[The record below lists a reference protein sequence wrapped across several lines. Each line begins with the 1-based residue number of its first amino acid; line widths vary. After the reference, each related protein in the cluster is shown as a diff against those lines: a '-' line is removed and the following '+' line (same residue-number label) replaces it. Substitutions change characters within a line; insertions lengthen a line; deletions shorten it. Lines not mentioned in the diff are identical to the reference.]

1 MPDTLT
7 IRGTVYT
14 LAELEILLGIDIE
27 PPLSP
32 AQVAALTERLDRINR
47 ERSPLTELLLAS
59 VLLALIPRRNR
70 ETGTV
75 YVIREAAYY
84 RGNARLNDQQIR
96 QLITRH
102 QARTGVLI
110 DAWTDDLINRRMAL
124 SEWGRLMGDRIVDD
138 HLRMAQ
144 IGAGTRGGIS
154 NRTME
159 NLHRRLVSGMGG
171 DSGMSELDALA
182 RLMGQI
188 DAGEISEAQL
198 RARARAYG
206 GNTRASYE
214 EARHSRL
221 VGSGQWEGIRR
232 LDSASNH
239 CAQCPAH
246 QRLDWTPLS
255 DIVPVGSQCDC
266 RGRCRCSITV
276 RPVNLSDR
284 LPTPV

>member
-1 MPDTLT
+1 METLT
-7 IRGTVYT
+7 ISGTVYS
-14 LAELEILLGIDIE
+14 LAELEALLGIDIE

-32 AQVAALTERLDRINR
+32 EQVAALTARLDRINR

-59 VLLALIPRRNR
+59 VLLALLPRRNR

-84 RGNARLNDQQIR
+84 RGNARLSDQQIR

-124 SEWGRLMGDRIVDD
+124 GAWGRLMGDRIVDD

-144 IGAGTRGGIS
+144 LGAGTRGGIS
-154 NRTME
+154 TRTME
-159 NLHRRLVSGMGG
+159 NLHRRLVAGMGG
-171 DSGMSELDALA
+171 DNGMSELDALA

-232 LDSASNH
+232 LDPAADH
-239 CAQCPAH
+239 CPECPGY
-246 QRLDWTPLS
+246 QRLEWTPIE
-255 DIVPVGSQCDC
+255 DIVAPGVNCRC
-266 RGRCRCSITV
+266 RGKCRCSLII

-284 LPTPV
+284 LPTPA